1 MNRAALFAHYE
12 KVYFHEI
19 SRKEQIFA
27 RLNIPLAIVVSLAGF
42 YALLLNGDHKTLTT
56 GLRIWFWVGF
66 FVSAVTLVTA
76 VGFLIDALVGRMD
89 QAIPTP
95 NDTEEFR
102 RTLEDYFSGDPDAE
116 ESIASHVESAYYGYY
131 MNCGSLLTINNDR
144 KASSFYYCVVL
155 LITATAVALAPY
167 AILMHTKI

>member
-1 MNRAALFAHYE
+1 
-12 KVYFHEI
+12 
-19 SRKEQIFA
+19 
-27 RLNIPLAIVVSLAGF
+27 
-42 YALLLNGDHKTLTT
+42 
-56 GLRIWFWVGF
+56 
-66 FVSAVTLVTA
+66 
-76 VGFLIDALVGRMD
+76 MD